1 MSSSESTTNE
11 RTLEDNLKKLHL
23 KTRLREKQQR
33 YRAKKKVSQIHK
45 TLVQTSKKKEP
56 KKVRG
61 SRMCQL

>member
-11 RTLEDNLKKLHL
+11 KTLEDNLKKVHL

-45 TLVQTSKKKEP
+45 TLV
-56 KKVRG
+56 
-61 SRMCQL
+61 